1 MSTTEKITGCRINHV
16 ANTITLSKKF
26 LRMASD
32 PMSNE
37 CAYLQQIRANFPN
50 LRVTTNP
57 APKKKSSS
65 RPRLSY
71 KQMRN
76 YINCL
81 PDSEKWLEPFEQVMQ
96 LAKSQK
102 NPYLYTYEWF
112 SGTFP
117 GYENVPQFDDKGTL
131 VYESNVIQFPTSTAN
146 NSPALAEK
154 AV

>member
-1 MSTTEKITGCRINHV
+1 MNGCRINHV
-16 ANTITLSKKF
+16 ANTITLTKKF
-26 LRMASD
+26 LQKASNPASD
-32 PMSNE
+32 E
-37 CAYLQQIRANFPN
+37 CAYLQQIRTNFPN

-57 APKKKSSS
+57 SPKKKSSS

-81 PDSEKWLEPFEQVMQ
+81 PDREKWIEPFEQVIQ
-96 LAKSQK
+96 LAKSQS
-102 NPYLYTYEWF
+102 NPYKYTYEWF

-131 VYESNVIQFPTSTAN
+131 VYESNVIPFPAATAIN
-146 NSPALAEK
+146 NTVPAAQ
-154 AV
+154 VV